1 MSRLNSE
8 IKSMKR
14 NLILKK
20 ASEMFEIFGYDE
32 MKVSDLAKD
41 VGISVGTIYTYFS
54 SKEGLY
60 NACIGNEVEAVYLI
74 LKILFEQ
81 ELSYKELLEK
91 SIQIKF
97 SIMSKKRN
105 SIKTGLLNNKLFF
118 ESQQISHK
126 EIFQKIYRLY
136 LPMMDELKR
145 IDVDSMQLVYILNSL
160 GNAYVQRWIEG
171 DIERLEDKVGE
182 VNALFLN
189 MIQGFK

>member
-41 VGISVGTIYTYFS
+41 VGISVGTVYTYFT

-74 LKILFEQ
+74 LKTLFEQ
-81 ELSYKELLEK
+81 KLSYKELLEK

-136 LPMMDELKR
+136 LPMIDELKS
-145 IDVDSMQLVYILNSL
+145 IDVESMQLVYSLNSL
-160 GNAYVQRWIEG
+160 GNSYVQRWIEG
-171 DIERLEDKVGE
+171 DIDNLEDKASE
-182 VNALFLN
+182 VNTLFLN
-189 MIQGFK
+189 MIKGS

>member
-41 VGISVGTIYTYFS
+41 VGISVGTVYTYFT

-74 LKILFEQ
+74 LKTLFEQ

-136 LPMMDELKR
+136 LPMMDELKS
-145 IDVDSMQLVYILNSL
+145 IDVESMQLVYSLNSL
-160 GNAYVQRWIEG
+160 GNSYVQRWIEG
-171 DIERLEDKVGE
+171 DIDNLEDKASE
-182 VNALFLN
+182 VNTLFLN
-189 MIQGFK
+189 MIKGS

>member
-41 VGISVGTIYTYFS
+41 VGISVGTVYTYFT

-74 LKILFEQ
+74 LKTLFEQ

-145 IDVDSMQLVYILNSL
+145 IDVESMQLVYSLNSL
-160 GNAYVQRWIEG
+160 GNSYVQRWIEG
-171 DIERLEDKVGE
+171 DIDNLEDKASE
-182 VNALFLN
+182 VNTLFLN
-189 MIQGFK
+189 MIKGS